1 MLGSGIAFAAGSQST
16 GQLESGGVVIRVIG
30 HLGDEM
36 GELVIFRCF
45 GGQRQRGAGADNKFI
60 LRIGRHRFERGSC
73 RLRFATRQQRQ
84 GITRHQIMAIRH
96 LAGHRSQHGDGVFMG
111 AGRSCFCC
119 RCDQLADLLLQRGLV
134 IAGRDARQQLVNEL
148 CQLRFRQGA
157 LEAINRAAIKEG
169 IDGGDGLDAE
179 LGGQRLVLVHIDL
192 DQRHLGCTG
201 CNQSFQ
207 RRPQRLAR
215 AAPLRPEVD
224 QHQCRLGR
232 LDHVAPEGFDAGLF
246 GGGIG
251 NAGQGVMLPCV
262 VVRAIWGRGRRFAK
276 TALAHRAQETSGEKG
291 ACKSKAPGARR
302 PILNDRRA
310 GVAQG

>member
-1 MLGSGIAFAAGSQST
+1 MIGSGIAFTAGSQRA

-36 GELVIFRCF
+36 GQLVIRRGF
-45 GGQRQRGAGADNKFI
+45 GRQRQRGAGANDEFL
-60 LRIGRHRFERGSC
+60 LRIGGHRFERGSGRQ
-73 RLRFATRQQRQ
+73 RLATRHQRQ
-84 GITRHQIMAIRH
+84 RIARHQIMAFQH

-111 AGRSCFCC
+111 AGRSCFFC

-148 CQLRFRQGA
+148 RQLRFRQRT
-157 LEAINRAAIKEG
+157 LEPIDRAAIQKG

-215 AAPLRPEVD
+215 AAPLRPEID
-224 QHQCRLGR
+224 QHQCRLRR